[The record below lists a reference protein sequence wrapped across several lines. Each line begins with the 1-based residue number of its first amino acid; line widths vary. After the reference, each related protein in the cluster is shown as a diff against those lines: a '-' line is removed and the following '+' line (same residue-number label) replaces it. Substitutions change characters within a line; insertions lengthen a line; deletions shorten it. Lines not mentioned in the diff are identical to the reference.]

1 MALLQ
6 LSHRHPQL
14 TIYTLLLLVLGVVAT
29 VLHGYFAEM
38 QTERQL
44 TRYGQML
51 ADGGA
56 TRAVEPAL
64 AQDMVSLQV
73 ILKSLTAQPG
83 VAGATIHDVEN
94 RLWVQSGEA
103 AEERQLRFTAPITL
117 DDQIAGYLTLTLAR
131 AEEGHMVLFLGLWWG
146 VLAVTILGLW
156 GHIAY
161 RERQVGKARPPSDD
175 DREEVAEEEATA
187 EAEVGVDLC
196 FLNIE
201 SLRQQL
207 SHEHFVE
214 RLRCFDKQLAGV
226 LALYEGRR
234 AALDGDTLMLKVT
247 GDTPAGAAFYAL
259 CICQLLFTLNHA
271 RSSPRLHIAADIKP
285 VAPPAGTGTSLAESL
300 AQAPKVARQPLP
312 PGITLAPSLISDE
325 LRRRADINEHCQLQ
339 AIKPPYSELLQRQQ
353 RQLSQ
358 L

>member
-6 LSHRHPQL
+6 LVHRHPQL
-14 TIYTLLLLVLGVVAT
+14 SAYTLVLLVLGVVAS
-29 VLHGYFAEM
+29 VLHGYFAEV

-56 TRAVEPAL
+56 VRAVEPAL

-73 ILKSLTAQPG
+73 ILKSLTGQPG

-94 RLWVQSGEA
+94 RLWVQSGA
-103 AEERQLRFTAPITL
+103 AAGERQPRFTAPITL
-117 DDQIAGYLTLTLAR
+117 DDQIAGYLTLTLAKS
-131 AEEGHMVLFLGLWWG
+131 EDNPMGLFLGLWWG
-146 VLAVTILGLW
+146 ALAVAILGLW
-156 GHIAY
+156 WSA
-161 RERQVGKARPPSDD
+161 S
-175 DREEVAEEEATA
+175 VAERRTVQEREAPEDENEEEGDITA
-187 EAEVGVDLC
+187 EAEVGVHLC

-214 RLRCFDKQLAGV
+214 RLRSFDKQLAGV

-234 AALDGDTLMLKVT
+234 AAIDGNTLMLTVA

-271 RSSPRLHIAADIKP
+271 RSSPRLHLAAEVKP
-285 VAPPAGTGTSLAESL
+285 VAPPEATGTTLAESL
-300 AQAPKVARQPLP
+300 AQPPSAPRQVLQ
-312 PGITLAPSLISDE
+312 PGITLDATLINEE
-325 LRRRADINEHCQLQ
+325 LRRRADINEHHQLQ